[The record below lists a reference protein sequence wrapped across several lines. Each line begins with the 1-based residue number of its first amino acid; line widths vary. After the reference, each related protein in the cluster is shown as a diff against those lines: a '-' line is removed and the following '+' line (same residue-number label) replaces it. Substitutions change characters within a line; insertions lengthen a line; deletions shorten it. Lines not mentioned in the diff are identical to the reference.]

1 MYSRTQIRSL
11 QEVQDDLTY
20 YLFETDHLQQKA
32 REKLEEIWNPAPQTR
47 RSGNDSGYQS
57 PRVGTPLRC
66 HSNKLF
72 AGVVEEAEKIKAES
86 TEASLRLENEVER
99 LKAKSI
105 DMAKNLV
112 ALNKVIESQ
121 KKELVELTR
130 MKRHNEMAEK
140 ELELDEHDY

>member
-1 MYSRTQIRSL
+1 MYSRAEIRSL
-11 QEVQDDLTY
+11 QEVQDDLTD
-20 YLFETDHLQQKA
+20 YLYETHHLQQKA
-32 REKLEEIWNPAPQTR
+32 REKLEEIWNAAPQTR

-57 PRVGTPLRC
+57 PRVGSFRN

-105 DMAKNLV
+105 DMAKDLV
-112 ALNKVIESQ
+112 ALNKVIECQ

-130 MKRHNEMAEK
+130 MKRNNEMAEK
-140 ELELDEHDY
+140 GLEFDEYAY